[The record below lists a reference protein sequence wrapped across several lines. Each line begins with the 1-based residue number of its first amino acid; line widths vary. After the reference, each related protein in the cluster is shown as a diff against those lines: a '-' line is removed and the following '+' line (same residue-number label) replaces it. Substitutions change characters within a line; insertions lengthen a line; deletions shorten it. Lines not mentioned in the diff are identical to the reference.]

1 MAGAHL
7 VRVGVRARAR
17 VGVRVRV
24 RVRVIDLP
32 FPNALAWQ
40 TPHPAAYRL
49 VWSKTLGDQPLFA
62 WEAEPP
68 SDAFV
73 CLGML
78 FTTTS
83 EPPALGAMR
92 CVHRAWT
99 RQVGVRVR
107 G

>member
-1 MAGAHL
+1 M
-7 VRVGVRARAR
+7 
-17 VGVRVRV
+17 
-24 RVRVIDLP
+24 VRVIDLP
-32 FPNALAWQ
+32 FPSARAWQ